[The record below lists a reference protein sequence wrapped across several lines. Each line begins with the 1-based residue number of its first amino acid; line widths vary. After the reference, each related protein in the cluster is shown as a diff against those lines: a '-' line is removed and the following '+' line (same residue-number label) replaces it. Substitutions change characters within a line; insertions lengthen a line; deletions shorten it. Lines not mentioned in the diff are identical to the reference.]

1 MAGDDVAAAGS
12 VAALVGPGTVE
23 VQRYP
28 LPEPGPGEALLEV
41 LQANVC
47 GSDVGIYHH
56 RNPVLRDVVLGHEF
70 VARVGVLGA
79 GLTHDSAGT
88 PVSVGDRVVVVYFRV
103 CGHCRPCGRGEFN
116 MCVNWADTMAAP
128 PTRAPHFHGGFA
140 SHYHLAA
147 GRHFYVVPDVLDD
160 AEVAGAN
167 CGLAQMLFTVERIG
181 VRRGQTV
188 VVQGCGGL
196 GLYACA
202 VAARSGARV
211 IAVERDPARIAAA
224 LRFGATEVVD
234 MATDPTPA
242 GRQDRIG
249 RLTDG
254 DGADL
259 VVEVTGRPDAFAE
272 AVAFVRTG
280 GAIASVGNLNVGPGS
295 ALSIAPALFT
305 RKNLTVRGFLRYDP
319 WYLRRA
325 LDFLVDTRDL
335 HPYGAMSD
343 RVYSLDEI
351 GAAVARTETGGVL
364 RAAVVP

>member
-1 MAGDDVAAAGS
+1 MPENDAVMGS
-12 VAALVGPGTVE
+12 VAALVGRGAVE
-23 VQRYP
+23 VQNYP
-28 LPEPGPGEALLEV
+28 VPATGPGEALLEI

-70 VARVGVLGA
+70 VARVAVLGE

-88 PVSVGDRVVVVYFRV
+88 PVAVGDRVVVVYFRV
-103 CGHCRPCGRGEFN
+103 CGRCRACGRGEFN
-116 MCVNWADTMAAP
+116 MCVNWADTMAVP
-128 PTRAPHFHGGFA
+128 PTQAPHFHGAFA
-140 SHYHLAA
+140 SHYHLSA
-147 GRHFYVVPDVLDD
+147 GRHFYVVPDGLTD

-167 CGLAQMLFTVERIG
+167 CGLAQMLFTLERIG
-181 VRRGQTV
+181 VRRGQNV

-211 IAVERDPARIAAA
+211 IAVERDPDRIAAA
-224 LRFGATEVVD
+224 ARFGAGDVVD
-234 MATDPTPA
+234 MRIDVSD
-242 GRQDRIG
+242 GDRLS
-249 RLTDG
+249 RVAELTDG

-259 VVEVTGRPDAFAE
+259 VIEVTGRPAAFAE
-272 AVAFVRTG
+272 AVAFARTG
-280 GAIASVGNLNVGPGS
+280 GTIASVGNLGVGPG
-295 ALSIAPALFT
+295 AELSITPASFT

-325 LDFLVDTRDL
+325 LDFLLDTRDL
-335 HPYGAMSD
+335 HPYGSLSD

-351 GAAVARTETGGVL
+351 DTAILRTESGGAM